1 MTVADT
7 KKRSIDLAG
16 LSVEEIIRIA
26 EGRGKALEMV
36 LTRLGDFAF
45 PDRDVNGGD
54 LVDTCNSIFD
64 ELTSMGDLEIDVLP
78 KVVRLD
84 DGTYRM
90 SNMDITDDLDEAG
103 AFFGSQ
109 PLDPNES
116 LVDLPA
122 AIQEVERPRLRC

>member
-16 LSVEEIIRIA
+16 LNVEEIIRIA
-26 EGRGKALEMV
+26 EGRKKALEMV

-45 PDRDVNGGD
+45 PHRDVNGGD
-54 LVDTCNSIFD
+54 LVDTCNGIFD

-103 AFFGSQ
+103 AFFGPQ

-116 LVDLPA
+116 LVDLSA
-122 AIQEVERPRLRC
+122 AIQEVERPRPRC